1 MVQFARCFRSAA
13 LLFLFASTG
22 LAQAQTGSQAVPPST
37 APTPPE
43 LHEHAHPKPVTPRLP
58 RLPVR
63 GLTEPAEPATPDPAE
78 ARPFHDAKYKV
89 SFTVPAGW
97 NFEQKDGL
105 LSNFGV
111 DTPTA
116 RRRTDVRGVAAI
128 NFNPWPVSTFAGAL
142 FYYSVIPRAKA
153 GMCAEQTT
161 TRGVKPLP
169 ESQIDGTP
177 FHHGAEHHGKVCTE
191 SRDDMFTAMQGKN
204 CVRFDLVVNTFC
216 AETSGAQEITPAQLS
231 DVDKRLAALLGS
243 VVLSSG
249 THGDTGR
256 GSVAR

>member
-1 MVQFARCFRSAA
+1 MIIFHRLSVCVAFA
-13 LLFLFASTG
+13 LLSFGAG
-22 LAQAQTGSQAVPPST
+22 RGPAQAAGQVSPPAA

-43 LHEHAHPKPVTPRLP
+43 LHERARPRPVTPQLP

-63 GLTEPAEPATPDPAE
+63 GLTEPAEPLTPDPAE

-89 SFTVPAGW
+89 SFSVPAGW

-111 DTPTA
+111 ETPTA
-116 RRRTDVRGVAAI
+116 RRKTDVRGVAAI

-153 GMCAEQTT
+153 EMCAAQTS

-169 ESQIDGTP
+169 EAQIDGTA
-177 FHHGAEHHGKVCTE
+177 FHHGTDHHGKVCTE
-191 SRDDMFTAMQGKN
+191 ARDEVFTAMQGKS
-204 CVRFDLVVNTFC
+204 CLRFDLVVNTFC
-216 AETSGAQEITPAQLS
+216 AETSGAQEITPAQLQ
-231 DVDKRLAALLGS
+231 DVDKRLAMLLGS
-243 VVLSSG
+243 VELG
-249 THGDTGR
+249 NGAHGDGER
-256 GSVAR
+256 RAR